1 MNFTLACMAV
11 VGAIIALGWLLYEIP
26 NYGLGG

>member
-1 MNFTLACMAV
+1 MNFTLACMAA
-11 VGAIIALGWLLYEIP
+11 VGAVIALAWALWEIP